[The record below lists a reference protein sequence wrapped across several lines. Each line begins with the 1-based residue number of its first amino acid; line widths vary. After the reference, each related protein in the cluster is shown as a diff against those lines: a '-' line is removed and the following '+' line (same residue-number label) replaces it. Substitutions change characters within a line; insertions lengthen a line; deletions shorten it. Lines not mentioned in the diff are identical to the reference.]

1 MEPLLTV
8 GDAASFLG
16 VSRRQVYL
24 LVERGQLPTVRV
36 GQRIRF
42 IPEELRAYIERGRQE
57 LAP

>member
-8 GDAASFLG
+8 EEAASFLN

-42 IPEELRAYIERGRQE
+42 IPEELRTYVERHREAG
-57 LAP
+57 P